1 MFFYKIK
8 DKVAFSFNRYD
19 EFNEISESEAI
30 EALNEKDLIYF
41 LTALDPKSS
50 RRSFAISDYSL
61 LFLTKEDLSLLASP
75 EDKNYEIRDWILSKI
90 NFRKIMA
97 INTSY
102 HNWKS
107 VLEHDPPVKWK
118 INLAGLGDVG
128 GTLLTGLR
136 LLGGSCISEIGIY
149 SRSIESVTRWELEAN
164 QILDPFCGEDYPI
177 IRGISEEELF
187 NCHMFVFCAS
197 KNVPKVGE
205 NVGDVRLYQLD
216 SNSKIIKQYAL
227 MARENNF
234 NGIFAV
240 VSDPVDLLC
249 KVALIESNKSPQ
261 GIMDYKGLAPEQIR
275 GYGLG
280 VMTARAAYYAS
291 KNPKTVSFI
300 NEGRAFGPHGQGLV
314 IANSIENYDD
324 ELSDYLTEKT
334 LKANLEVRKAGYKP
348 FIAPA
353 LSSGTL
359 SIINTIKGNWHYSAT
374 FIGGVYMGAKNRLTP
389 SGTEL
394 ERLNLPQSLY
404 KKLEATFE
412 RLAKTI

>member
-50 RRSFAISDYSL
+50 RRSFAISDHSL